1 MEPEA
6 SDREPAAMHIVLVSH
21 YAPPHLGGIGFVAT
35 RLMERLSSRGHRVT
49 MVTSDTGACA
59 GTVRHGREAHIAV
72 RSTNALE
79 NYDIPFP
86 LLDPIEL
93 RSALRALLPSADIV
107 HAHGM
112 LFMSTIAAT
121 AMASRR
127 GVPLV
132 LTEHVGKIPYPSVW
146 MNGVQRVAIET
157 LGRYCC
163 RKSSAVTVLNDRVGR
178 EVRQFLPR
186 TTELVKIANGVDTD
200 LFRPAGTG
208 ERRALRRK
216 WALEKPTVLF
226 VGRFARRKGTD
237 LLLGAADGA
246 FELVFC
252 GANGAASVNGR
263 QARVI
268 PPLSQ
273 DELSELYR
281 ASDVLVLPS
290 VGEGF
295 PLVVQ
300 EAMASGLPVLVTDS
314 EEYREHLDESV
325 AVFSPRE
332 PRALRERILGLLRT
346 PHRRRRMARAARS
359 WALANFDWERT
370 VDRYLAL
377 YEKYRR
383 NRG

>member
-1 MEPEA
+1 
-6 SDREPAAMHIVLVSH
+6 MHIVLVSH

-49 MVTSDTGACA
+49 MVTSDTGTCA
-59 GTVRHGREAHIAV
+59 GIDRRGRETHIAV

-79 NYDIPFP
+79 NYDIPYP
-86 LLDPIEL
+86 VLDPIEL
-93 RSALRALLPSADIV
+93 GRAFRAVLPSADIV

-112 LFMSTIAAT
+112 LFMSTIVAT

-132 LTEHVGKIPYPSVW
+132 LTEHVGKIPYQSAW
-146 MNGVQRVAIET
+146 KDGAQRVAIET

-163 RKSSAVTVLNDRVGR
+163 RKSSAVTVLNDRVRR
-178 EVRQFLPR
+178 EVRHLLPE

-200 LFRPAGTG
+200 LFRPAGAG

-216 WALEKPTVLF
+216 WALERPTVLF

-237 LLLGAADGA
+237 LLLAASDGA
-246 FELVFC
+246 FELLFC
-252 GANGAASVNGR
+252 GANGAASVNG
-263 QARVI
+263 QKARVI

-273 DELSELYR
+273 NELSELYR

-314 EEYREHLDESV
+314 EEYREQLDESV
-325 AVFSPRE
+325 AIFSPRD
-332 PRALRERILGLLRT
+332 PRALRESILGLLRA
-346 PHRRRRMARAARS
+346 PHRRKRMARAARS

-370 VDRYLAL
+370 VDQYLSL
-377 YEKYRR
+377 YRKCRR
-383 NRG
+383 DRG